1 MNAPAQTAPE
11 ARALGRLAEICAV
24 ARHEW
29 RALAYAPLS
38 PVFLSGFLLAL
49 MACVFLIADFYSTD
63 SASIE
68 VMLTFLPWVA
78 MVFVPALAMR
88 AWSGEPSDRSLELIL
103 SLPIRTSSLV
113 VGKWLA
119 RGALLLTGLLLTA
132 PFVATIG
139 YLGSPDWGVVLAG
152 YWGAALLLV
161 TFLAV
166 ALLAAAAMREPVG
179 GFVLG
184 VALLFVLMLPGWDVF
199 GRLLRGHAGA
209 GVLEAMPLISPKHWL
224 DRMAAGD
231 VELTALVYLATAT
244 AIALLGTAWLIEGR
258 RAGPVR
264 PAGVVRGAGWAVV
277 LIAAGAL
284 VVAAAHQAPSLGF
297 DLTAEKEFTLHP
309 RTLEIIARQPAGTEI
324 DFYWSAGETAVPA
337 DIRLHAR
344 RARDLLR
351 SVAARSNGRVALREH
366 DTRPDTQ
373 TEAQARA
380 AGIRRIPMSSGD
392 AFMLGAIL
400 RHGGRQGRIEYFDI
414 RREQLLE
421 YDVALALNSLGQT
434 RTRKVGLLSPLLSPR
449 NVKEPREGLSF
460 LEELKRAY
468 DVVIIPHFADA
479 LPPGLDVL
487 LVIDA
492 TVLKHE
498 MLYAID
504 QHIMAGH
511 GLVAMIDP
519 QVRFNRASNIVT
531 PQPSAEINDVSDL
544 LLRYGARY
552 LGTEVVGDSELAS
565 LVVDED
571 QQQLVYPYWVRI
583 RRDGLSGAHPVTAGI
598 NEITFAEPGALSLAS
613 EGATALVTTTKAA
626 GVLPREEFAGKS
638 PRALAARFTPGGGKR
653 VLAAALSGP
662 FASAFPA
669 APEGRPPDR
678 FRPRSEGSAAVFV
691 IADVDWIF
699 DPFSVQQVRSG
710 AQVLTMPLNDNFAL
724 LLNMVEY
731 AAGDPALIAIRS
743 RGRLQRP
750 FTLVSTMLNA
760 AQLQYG
766 QEEAE
771 FAQRVAKVEATI
783 ASVLEAAG
791 VSRAEQLPQAVQSQL
806 RGLLT
811 ELLPARARLREIR
824 LIMRE
829 EVETLGR
836 RMTLFNLLAG
846 PILVIGLFLALRRFR
861 PRWTGAADRLQP

>member
-1 MNAPAQTAPE
+1 M
-11 ARALGRLAEICAV
+11 
-24 ARHEW
+24 
-29 RALAYAPLS
+29 
-38 PVFLSGFLLAL
+38 
-49 MACVFLIADFYSTD
+49 
-63 SASIE
+63 
-68 VMLTFLPWVA
+68 
-78 MVFVPALAMR
+78 
-88 AWSGEPSDRSLELIL
+88 
-103 SLPIRTSSLV
+103 
-113 VGKWLA
+113 
-119 RGALLLTGLLLTA
+119 
-132 PFVATIG
+132 
-139 YLGSPDWGVVLAG
+139 VLAG

-161 TFLAV
+161 TFHSQSRLV
-166 ALLAAAAMREPVG
+166 AAAMHEPSAG
-179 GFVLG
+179 SYSAS
-184 VALLFVLMLPGWDVF
+184 ALLFVLMLPGWDVS
-199 GRLLRGHAGA
+199 RGFCGGMRATACSSHAPDQP
-209 GVLEAMPLISPKHWL
+209 EALARPH
-224 DRMAAGD
+224 AAGD
-231 VELTALVYLATAT
+231 VELTALVYFATVT
-244 AIALLGTAWLIEGR
+244 AASLLGAAWLIRGSPR
-258 RAGPVR
+258 RARCGLPD
-264 PAGVVRGAGWAVV
+264 VRGAGLAVA
-277 LIAAGAL
+277 LIAVGAL
-284 VVAAAHQAPSLGF
+284 VVAAAHQSPSLGF

-324 DFYWSAGETAVPA
+324 DFYWSAGEAAVPA

-351 SVAARSNGRVALREH
+351 SVTARSNGRVALREH
-366 DTRPDTQ
+366 DPRPDTQ
-373 TEAQARA
+373 TEAQASA
-380 AGIRRIPMSSGD
+380 AGVRRIPMSSGD

-421 YDVALALNSLGQT
+421 YDVALALDSLGQT
-434 RTRKVGLLSPLLSPR
+434 RTRRVGLLSPLLSPR
-449 NVKEPREGLSF
+449 NVKEPRDGLSF

-492 TVLKHE
+492 TVLKRE

-504 QHIMAGH
+504 QHVMAGH
-511 GLVAMIDP
+511 GLIVMMDP

-531 PQPSAEINDVSDL
+531 PQPSAEINDISDL

-552 LGTEVVGDSELAS
+552 LETQVVGDSKLAS

-571 QQQLVYPYWVRI
+571 QQQLAYPYWLRI
-583 RRDGLSGAHPVTAGI
+583 RRDGFSGAHPVTAGI

-613 EGATALVTTTKAA
+613 EGATALVTTTEAA

-638 PRALAARFTPGGGKR
+638 PRELAARFAPGGGKR
-653 VLAAALSGP
+653 VLAAALSGS
-662 FASAFPA
+662 FASAFRA
-669 APEGRPPDR
+669 VPEGTSPDR

-710 AQVLTMPLNDNFAL
+710 NQVLTRPLNDNFAL

-743 RGRLQRP
+743 RGRLQRR

-791 VSRAEQLPQAVQSQL
+791 VSRAEQLPQAIQSQL

-811 ELLPARARLREIR
+811 DLLPARARLRKIR

-829 EVETLGR
+829 EVESLGR

-846 PILVIGLFLALRRFR
+846 PILVVGLFLALGRFR
-861 PRWTGAADRLQP
+861 PRWTGAADRPQP